1 METFAAVVNMTMV
14 KIFFLLVAI
23 LNWECYQFDFEGAFL
38 NGIMSQRAVYVRQ
51 PPGFGDGT
59 KRVYKLLKTLYGLRD
74 SPLVWSREVVK
85 LMKEVGFR
93 PLMSESCVF
102 VNEDKF
108 VWIMVYVDDIAIAAW
123 SKAEID
129 RVAHQ
134 LGSKFMLTEIG
145 EVKTFLGLRLIRDR
159 KLRTVQISQGPYI
172 ERVLG
177 RKSWTN
183 LNGVGSPLDN
193 RMKYDPDLPELEGQ
207 DRVEFLELVGSAQ
220 WISNNTRPDV
230 TYAANFLGR
239 HRQHPT

>member
-1 METFAAVVNMTMV
+1 
-14 KIFFLLVAI
+14 
-23 LNWECYQFDFEGAFL
+23 
-38 NGIMSQRAVYVRQ
+38 
-51 PPGFGDGT
+51 
-59 KRVYKLLKTLYGLRD
+59 
-74 SPLVWSREVVK
+74 
-85 LMKEVGFR
+85 MKEVGFR

-102 VNEDKF
+102 VNEDKS

-193 RMKYDPDLPELEGQ
+193 RMKYDSDLPELEGQ